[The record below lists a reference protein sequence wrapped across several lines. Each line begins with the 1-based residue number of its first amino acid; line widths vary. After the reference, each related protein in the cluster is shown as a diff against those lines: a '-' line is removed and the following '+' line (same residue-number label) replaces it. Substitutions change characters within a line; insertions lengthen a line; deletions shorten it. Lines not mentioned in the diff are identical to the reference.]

1 MADNQKLSNRAGLPP
16 LLVQLQQKLKDKFEK
31 ETVQLPGS
39 EPKSN
44 DYESEEVLLDD
55 VFVKLNIL
63 SKSQLDRIAGHEA
76 AQGSVSEMERMA
88 HTFSRGA
95 ARMKPIQLGQI
106 LRLASKR
113 RRRLLKKLGVRVLA
127 LAGAGVGKTT
137 SFLKKGALE
146 WAQGNIWKKHRPLV
160 CLTSAEAIC
169 SFGQKSG

>member
-1 MADNQKLSNRAGLPP
+1 MEEVTGTLTSESKLPALLSRLQKN
-16 LLVQLQQKLKDKFEK
+16 LKDKFQK

-39 EPKSN
+39 EPRSN

-55 VFVKLNIL
+55 VFVKLNVL
-63 SKSQLDRIAGHEA
+63 TKSQLDRIAGHEA

-95 ARMKPIQLGQI
+95 ARMKPIRLGQI

-127 LAGAGVGKTT
+127 
-137 SFLKKGALE
+137 
-146 WAQGNIWKKHRPLV
+146 
-160 CLTSAEAIC
+160 
-169 SFGQKSG
+169 